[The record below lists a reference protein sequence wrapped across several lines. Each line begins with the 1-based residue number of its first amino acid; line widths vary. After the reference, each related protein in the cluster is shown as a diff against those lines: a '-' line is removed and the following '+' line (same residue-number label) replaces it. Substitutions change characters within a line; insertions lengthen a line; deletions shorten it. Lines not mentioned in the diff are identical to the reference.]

1 MSESEKTA
9 AEIEPPRPR
18 GRPRADEREERENQL
33 LGVARRCFIANGYG
47 ATSMAEVARAARV
60 SKRTLYARYPSKADL
75 FRAILDEQIQQAGG
89 GVPLRGPKP
98 RTLEATLRVY
108 AERTLQESLSD
119 EILQLNRL
127 IYSEAGRFPE
137 LGDAAWARG
146 QVGVRQV
153 AEHIRDYAT
162 RDGVPC
168 RDPDAVAALFIDI
181 LRGRYGGM
189 MLRSQPVTAAEIT
202 AWTREM
208 VQVFLA
214 SRPSW

>member
-1 MSESEKTA
+1 MSESEKA
-9 AEIEPPRPR
+9 ADQIAPPRPR
-18 GRPRADEREERENQL
+18 GRPRAEEREARESEL
-33 LGVARRCFIANGYG
+33 IGVARRCFIANGYG

-60 SKRTLYARYPSKADL
+60 SKRTLYARFPSKADL
-75 FRAILDEQIQQAGG
+75 FRAILDAQIQQTGG

-98 RTLEATLRVY
+98 RTLEATLCIY
-108 AERTLQESLSD
+108 AERTLQESLSS

-153 AEHIRDYAT
+153 AEHIREHALK
-162 RDGVPC
+162 DGVPT
-168 RDPDAVAALFIDI
+168 RDPEAAAALFIDI
-181 LRGRYGGM
+181 LRGRYSGM
-189 MLRSQPVTAAEIT
+189 MLRSQPVTTAEIT

-208 VQVFLA
+208 VQLFLA